1 MYLPTRVFLYLQ
13 IMARVPAITSFLD
26 QVLLHAQNPAAM
38 KAAHRLLGI
47 VTSNSEFADAR
58 EDHDVL
64 ADTLEDMGFEG
75 LQRSHS
81 FLQAQE
87 FDKQLIGLTEKLI
100 EVSLT
105 SCARTSGAR
114 FFPLENTLT
123 RYSSSSCELFEGA
136 PCAGVTGR
144 VNSLIRIQYS
154 RRTRGNMPH
163 SKLDGAI

>member
-1 MYLPTRVFLYLQ
+1 
-13 IMARVPAITSFLD
+13 
-26 QVLLHAQNPAAM
+26 M

-47 VTSNSEFADAR
+47 VTSNPEFADAR
-58 EDHDVL
+58 DDHDVL

-105 SCARTSGAR
+105 SGVYTNTARG
-114 FFPLENTLT
+114 FLLENTLT
-123 RYSSSSCELFEGA
+123 RDSLSSCELVEGA
-136 PCAGVTGR
+136 PSAGVTGH
-144 VNSLIRIQYS
+144 VNSIIRIQYCG
-154 RRTRGNMPH
+154 RTGGSMPP
-163 SKLDGAI
+163 SK